1 MKVERA
7 VEDLKDGKFV
17 LIHDSSGRENETDM
31 VIAAEKV
38 KPNHIAQ
45 MRRDAGGLICV
56 AIHPKVAKELG
67 LPYMS
72 DIYKSAR
79 SNHDILNAAEADDIP
94 YDERSA
100 FSITVNHRDTFTGIT
115 DTDRSLTI
123 KELGKLCSRTLNGN
137 SASDFGKI
145 FRTPGHVP
153 LLRAADNL
161 LEDRRG
167 HTELSIALME
177 LADISPAAVV
187 CEMLDHETGRALS
200 KEKAEEY
207 AEKEKLIY
215 MEGSAIQQKYF
226 SLKEDGVEA

>member
-1 MKVERA
+1 MKIERA
-7 VEDLKDGKFV
+7 IRELEKGEFV

-31 VIAAEKV
+31 VIAAEKA

-45 MRRDAGGLICV
+45 MRRKAGGLICV
-56 AIHPKVAKELG
+56 AIHPKVAKEIN

-79 SNHDILNAAEADDIP
+79 SNHEILNAAEADDIP

-115 DTDRSLTI
+115 DTDRALTI
-123 KELGKLCSRTLNGN
+123 RELGKLSSRVLNGS

-161 LEDRRG
+161 LENRRG
-167 HTELSIALME
+167 HTELSIALTE
-177 LADISPAAVV
+177 LANVSSAAVV
-187 CEMLDHETGRALS
+187 CEMLDHETKKALS
-200 KEKAEEY
+200 EEKAKEY
-207 AEKEKLIY
+207 AERKNLVF
-215 MEGSAIQQKYF
+215 MEGKEIQQQYS
-226 SLKEDGVEA
+226 SLKEDGREV